1 MWFAFL
7 PTVIVPWFI
16 SHWLLIGALKKA
28 DRFLPPYVNNAH
40 QSETRRHSV
49 LPRHPAAAN
58 ASAQWSI
65 GRKIKRYTLHC
76 TALWFLTLFPQG
88 KDFLITMI
96 VYHMTGMPRRI
107 WARQGPIFYPIFF
120 DWLFLMR
127 AYWNPKSR
135 QGPGAPWGP
144 CQPWRPCMTKPG
156 GNRVNSTI
164 SHLANQTVFN
174 NKLF

>member
-1 MWFAFL
+1 MHHKKEILQNFRIVRQVVTETYDNDDHFDITYVIIVWFAFL

-28 DRFLPPYVNNAH
+28 DRFLPPYVNNGH

-76 TALWFLTLFPQG
+76 TALHC
-88 KDFLITMI
+88 D
-96 VYHMTGMPRRI
+96 
-107 WARQGPIFYPIFF
+107 
-120 DWLFLMR
+120 
-127 AYWNPKSR
+127 S
-135 QGPGAPWGP
+135 
-144 CQPWRPCMTKPG
+144 
-156 GNRVNSTI
+156 
-164 SHLANQTVFN
+164 
-174 NKLF
+174 

>member
-1 MWFAFL
+1 MTETYDNDDHFDITYVIIVWFAFL

-28 DRFLPPYVNNAH
+28 DRFLPPYVNNGH

-76 TALWFLTLFPQG
+76 TALHCTVILNP
-88 KDFLITMI
+88 I
-96 VYHMTGMPRRI
+96 PP
-107 WARQGPIFYPIFF
+107 RQGFF
-120 DWLFLMR
+120 DHR
-127 AYWNPKSR
+127 D
-135 QGPGAPWGP
+135 
-144 CQPWRPCMTKPG
+144 C
-156 GNRVNSTI
+156 I
-164 SHLANQTVFN
+164 SHDRNATANLSQARPNILPHF
-174 NKLF
+174 F